1 MASFYAELHVAGYGY
16 PLRHCTYAF
25 TQATDERGRVIAK
38 VRQGHIDLVLDVP
51 DDTLL
56 EGWAAAP
63 HKPLPGYILFRAANG
78 TVLETLAWEAGHCM
92 GYREE
97 FDDGH
102 LDGSE
107 GAYLAFVTISAP
119 KLTLTPGAP
128 AAYVAPAPREHGT
141 PPQQAL
147 TNNPFKLPTGPPLL
161 PEVVVLAEE
170 TLLARLWQ
178 SMLRLLSGPAALTA
192 GLLLTSANDVDAPG
206 YDPEKDFSKAH
217 PIPLPDL
224 DKARLEHLEYL
235 REQRALTADEEAEL
249 IALLAKVR
257 GVHVSDQAGLYAY
270 YMHRPT
276 ELALVA
282 KLKKPS
288 DAHSINTITHKTY
301 FGGGNR
307 NTLKTVAM
315 GHVDL
320 NADFA
325 AIQAGDAAY
334 DQQTQTFITKSGRVY
349 GFHSDHLAA
358 GGSSSIYPIR
368 GNPGDFVNLTQ
379 AEFGVLGKMSLYDG
393 LNGGARQELEGR
405 LKAGNPGISPDSEAK
420 LMALYNSKKK

>member
-63 HKPLPGYILFRAANG
+63 HKPLPGYILFRAADG
-78 TVLETLAWEAGHCM
+78 TVLETLAWEAGHCV

-102 LDGSE
+102 LAGNE
-107 GAYLAFVTISAP
+107 GAYLAFVIISAP

-178 SMLRLLSGPAALTA
+178 SMLRLLAGPAALTA
-192 GLLLTSANDVDAPG
+192 GLLLTSTNRPSDPG
-206 YDPEKDFSKAH
+206 YQPEWDFQNRHQPPTDK
-217 PIPLPDL
+217 
-224 DKARLEHLEYL
+224 DKARLAYLENERATGGSL
-235 REQRALTADEEAEL
+235 TGDEQAEL
-249 IALLAKVR
+249 LALLAKVKGMHVR
-257 GVHVSDQAGLYAY
+257 SIADLDVAGPLYGNMVSLPAFYYISLSYTKRSKADTKVLRTKFDAVREKLMKDLAADPDKVVHLKQAGITDDDLKR
-270 YMHRPT
+270 M
-276 ELALVA
+276 ELGKPPLGWQVHHKLPLDDGGDNSVSNLLLIKGDPFHKALT
-282 KLKKPS
+282 
-288 DAHSINTITHKTY
+288 NY
-301 FGGGNR
+301 Q
-307 NTLKTVAM
+307 
-315 GHVDL
+315 
-320 NADFA
+320 NAA
-325 AIQAGDAAY
+325 
-334 DQQTQTFITKSGRVY
+334 TFKM
-349 GFHSDHLAA
+349 D
-358 GGSSSIYPIR
+358 
-368 GNPGDFVNLTQ
+368 PGDT
-379 AEFGVLGKMSLYDG
+379 
-393 LNGGARQELEGR
+393 RI
-405 LKAGNPGISPDSEAK
+405 LK
-420 LMALYNSKKK
+420 